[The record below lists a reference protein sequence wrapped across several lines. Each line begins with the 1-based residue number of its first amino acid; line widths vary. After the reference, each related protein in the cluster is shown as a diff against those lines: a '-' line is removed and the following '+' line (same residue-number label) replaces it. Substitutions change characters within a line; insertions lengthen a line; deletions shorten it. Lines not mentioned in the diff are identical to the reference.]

1 MKRLVEMDS
10 LRGLAAI
17 LVLVGH
23 MHGDWFSGWS
33 RVELFLVL
41 SGFLLTS
48 LVLKKIDGPGAIRDL
63 VARRSLRI
71 WPAYLVAIGLVI
83 LLNPLFNTPF
93 KLDGLPYYL
102 CFLQNLPR
110 YWGAEPPDFPLYLR
124 HTWTLAVIE
133 QFHLLWPIA
142 LLVLGRRWGALAAVG
157 LIVGSL
163 VARSV
168 DLHPWLLAA
177 RADGLALG
185 SLLAIAMADPQF
197 VQTHRRGYVL
207 GLSGLSVAGLA
218 LVLTAALEDGRWA
231 EYSCGN
237 FRLFGCGLTYTGLL
251 GLVALASGHPLLA
264 PFRHPRLLALG
275 TISYGIYLLHPLAI
289 VTSGR
294 LLRLAGFEGPT
305 WLLESLQIA
314 ASLAAATAL
323 YLAVER
329 PIRALRDRLATPA
342 RRARPSAVAVRP
354 T

>member
-1 MKRLVEMDS
+1 MKRIVEMDS

-17 LVLVGH
+17 FVLVGH
-23 MHGDWFSGWS
+23 LHGDWFNGWS

-48 LVLKKIDGPGAIRDL
+48 VVLKKVDGPGALREL
-63 VARRSLRI
+63 FARRSLRI

-83 LLNPLFNTPF
+83 MLNPLFNTPF
-93 KLDGLPYYL
+93 ELDGLPYYL

-133 QFHLLWPIA
+133 QFHLLWPVA
-142 LLVLGRRWGALAAVG
+142 LLVLGRRWGIVAAVG
-157 LIVGSL
+157 LIVSSL
-163 VARSV
+163 AARSV

-185 SLLAIAMADPQF
+185 SLLAIALADPD
-197 VQTHRRGYVL
+197 VVRSHRRGYFL
-207 GLSGLSVAGLA
+207 GLSGLIAAGLA
-218 LVLTAALEDGRWA
+218 LVLTSAIEDGRWA
-231 EYSCGN
+231 EYTCGN
-237 FRLFGCGLTYTGLL
+237 FRLFGCGLIYTGLL

-264 PFRHPRLLALG
+264 PLRHPRLLALG

-289 VTSGR
+289 VMTGR
-294 LLRLAGFEGPT
+294 LLRLAGFEGPI

-314 ASLAAATAL
+314 TSLAAATAL
-323 YLAVER
+323 YLAIER
-329 PIRALRDRLATPA
+329 PIRVFRDRLATPA
-342 RRARPSAVAVRP
+342 RRARPSAVAIRP